1 MTEEEHTLMITVA
14 NRVAVLARIAGLL
27 SSRGYNIESIIG
39 WRTED
44 PDVYQIHLVTRGTNE
59 QIEQISKQIQKL
71 IDTIKVVDISHDR
84 NSIIYEFALIK
95 IRTHKSRSE
104 ILDLAGVFGAKVV
117 DVTQTYVSIDLSG
130 PTQRIDR
137 FLDLMKPFGIK
148 EYIRSGHIAIS
159 A

>member
-1 MTEEEHTLMITVA
+1 MTEERTLMITVA

-44 PDVYQIHLVTRGTNE
+44 PGVYQIHLVTRGTDE

-71 IDTIKVVDISHDR
+71 IDTIKVVDISHDK
-84 NSIIYEFALIK
+84 NAIIYEFALIK
-95 IRTHKSRSE
+95 IRAHKNLSE
-104 ILDLAGVFGAKVV
+104 ILDLAAVFGAKVV
-117 DVTQTYVSIDLSG
+117 DATRTHVSIDLSG

-137 FLDLMKPFGIK
+137 FLELMKPFGIK
-148 EYIRSGHIAIS
+148 EYVRSGHIAIN

>member
-1 MTEEEHTLMITVA
+1 MTEKHTLLITVA

-39 WRTED
+39 CRTEN
-44 PDVYQIHLVTRGTNE
+44 PDIYQIHLVTHGTRR

-71 IDTIKVVDISHDR
+71 IDTIKVVDISHKKGYV
-84 NSIIYEFALIK
+84 IYEFALIK
-95 IRTHKSRSE
+95 VQARKGKAE
-104 ILDLAGVFGAKVV
+104 ILEHAQVFGAKIVHITPAW
-117 DVTQTYVSIDLSG
+117 VTLDLSG
-130 PTQRIDR
+130 PTQEIDR

>member
-1 MTEEEHTLMITVA
+1 MTEKHTLLITVA

-44 PDVYQIHLVTRGTNE
+44 PDIYQIHLVTYGTAE

-71 IDTIKVVDISHDR
+71 IDTIKVVNISHKKGYL
-84 NSIIYEFALIK
+84 IYEFALVK
-95 IRTHKSRSE
+95 VQARKGRSE
-104 ILDLAGVFGAKVV
+104 ILDLVNVFGAKVA
-117 DVTQTYVSIDLSG
+117 DITEAFVTIDLSG
-130 PTQRIDR
+130 PTQKIDR
-137 FLDLMKPFGIK
+137 FLELMKPFGIR
-148 EYIRSGHIAIS
+148 EYIRSGHIAVS